1 MFLALCGALLAQLSL
16 ARVQDR
22 QMAALAKS

>member
-22 QMAALAKS
+22 QMAALNRV